1 MENTEQKQSPSESF
15 KTIFARG
22 LVLIIPIVITVW
34 VLNSL
39 FNTVDGIISP
49 VFDQILQRHVHGLGF
64 MTMIVLILLVGLLSR
79 NLFGNALFRLFEKV
93 IGTIPVARTIY
104 GSMKEVINALQLG
117 GKGRSFKHVVLIEY
131 PRHGLYTMGF
141 LTNEMALNLETGTTE
156 VASVY
161 IPNPPNPTSG
171 MLVLVPRSEIRIL
184 EMTVETGLKMV
195 LSAGMVAVPEL
206 TIQQQSFT
214 ERKTDQQR

>member
-1 MENTEQKQSPSESF
+1 MEPQEHKPSPSESF
-15 KTIFARG
+15 KTVFARG

-49 VFDQILQRHVHGLGF
+49 VFDHILQRHVPGLGF
-64 MTMIVLILLVGLLSR
+64 ITMIVLILLVGLLSR

-141 LTNEMALNLETGTTE
+141 LTNEMALKLENGTTDL
-156 VASVY
+156 ASVY

-171 MLVLVPRSEIRIL
+171 MLVLVPRTDMRIL
-184 EMTVETGLKMV
+184 DMTVETGLKMV

-206 TIQQQSFT
+206 HVKPQDFT
-214 ERKTDQQR
+214 DNKPARHV